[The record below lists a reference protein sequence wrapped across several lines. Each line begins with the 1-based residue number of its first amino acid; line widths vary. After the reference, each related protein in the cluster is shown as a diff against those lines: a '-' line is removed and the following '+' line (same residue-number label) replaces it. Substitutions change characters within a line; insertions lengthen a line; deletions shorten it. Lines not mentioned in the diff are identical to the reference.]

1 MYSLCHVLTNPPSP
15 IHLTLN
21 NNPHTLCRKWL
32 WWKYDLFNLTMKVIF
47 YNEFLSG
54 SYVFEVLMTPMVW
67 VVDHFSKALGPVSVG
82 VASGGWWGWG

>member
-1 MYSLCHVLTNPPSP
+1 MF
-15 IHLTLN
+15 I
-21 NNPHTLCRKWL
+21 
-32 WWKYDLFNLTMKVIF
+32 LTMKVIF

-82 VASGGWWGWG
+82 SSSDETWLE